1 MAKPDLM
8 DFDKAL
14 ELFEPVLGFEVHVE
28 LSTATKMFSDAPNP
42 AAPGGFGAAP
52 NTQITPLCLGLP
64 GSLPV
69 VNQVAIEYSIS
80 LGLALGCQI
89 APSSRFARKN
99 YFYPDLAKNY
109 QISQYDE
116 PIAFEGSLDIELEDG
131 TSVTIPIERAH
142 MEEDAG
148 KLTHMGGATGR
159 IHGAEYSL
167 VDYNRAGVPLV
178 EIVTKPIFG
187 TEHRAPEVAKAYVAT
202 VREIARS
209 LGISEARMERG
220 NLRCDANV
228 SLRPRTAAAA
238 VALAD
243 GHDASVNPHPE
254 VKLGIRTETKNV
266 NSFRSVERAV
276 RYEIQRQAAILA
288 AGGSII
294 QETRHWHEDRGVTS
308 AGRPKS
314 DADDYRY
321 FPEPDLLPIEPS
333 AELIEQLRAALPES
347 PAVRRR
353 RLQQAWG
360 FTDLEFRDVKNAG
373 LLVEVEETVAA
384 GAAPAQ
390 ARKWWTGEIARVAN
404 TRSVEPAELVSPD
417 AVAELVAL
425 VESGELTDRLARQV
439 LEGVIEG
446 EGRPAEVVEARGLKV
461 VSDDG
466 ALIAAID
473 EALAAQP
480 DVLEKIRD
488 GKVQAAGAV
497 IGAVMKAMHGS
508 ADAARVRELVLE
520 RATQA

>member
-42 AAPGGFGAAP
+42 AAPGGFGAGP

-69 VNQVAIEYSIS
+69 VNEKAIEYSIS

-116 PIAFEGSLDIELEDG
+116 PIAFEGSVEVELEDG
-131 TSVTIPIERAH
+131 TLVTVPIERAH

-148 KLTHMGGATGR
+148 KLTHVGGSTGR
-159 IHGAEYSL
+159 IQGAEYSL

-178 EIVTKPIFG
+178 EIVTKPIYG
-187 TEHRAPEVAKAYVAT
+187 TEHRAPEVAKAYVST
-202 VREIARS
+202 IRDIVRA

-228 SLRPRTAAAA
+228 SLRPRGET
-238 VALAD
+238 
-243 GHDASVNPHPE
+243 
-254 VKLGIRTETKNV
+254 KLGTRTETKNV
-266 NSFRSVERAV
+266 NSFRAVERAV

-288 AGGSII
+288 AGGTIT
-294 QETRHWHEDRGVTS
+294 QETRHWHEDTGTTS
-308 AGRPKS
+308 PGRPKS

-333 AELIEQLRAALPES
+333 PELIEQLRAALPEA

-353 RLQQAWG
+353 RLQEAWG

-373 LLVEVEETVAA
+373 LLVEIEDTVAA

-390 ARKWWTGEIARVAN
+390 ARKWWTGEIARIAN
-404 TRSVEPAELVSPD
+404 LREAEPASLVSPLD
-417 AVAELVAL
+417 VSELIAL
-425 VESGELTDRLARQV
+425 VESGDLTDRLARQV

-446 EGRPAEVVEARGLKV
+446 EGRPSQVVEARGLKV

-497 IGAVMKAMHGS
+497 IGAVMKAMKGS

-520 RATQA
+520 RATQG